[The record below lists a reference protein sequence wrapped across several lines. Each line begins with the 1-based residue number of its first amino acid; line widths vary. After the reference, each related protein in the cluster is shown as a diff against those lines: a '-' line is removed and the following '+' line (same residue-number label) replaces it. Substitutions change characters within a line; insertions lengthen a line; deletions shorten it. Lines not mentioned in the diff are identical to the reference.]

1 MCMGWGDGRD
11 TENISEHRTVGSFPN
26 LGKETR
32 HPGPESTEFQTG
44 SNKRGPYQRYMV
56 IKTAKVRD
64 KGRILKVARGKQQVI
79 YIQLPAV
86 FQQKLH
92 RPEEK
97 KRHDIF

>member
-1 MCMGWGDGRD
+1 MCMGGGDGRD
-11 TENISEHRTVGSFPN
+11 TENISEDITVGNFPN

-44 SNKRGPYQRYMV
+44 SNKRGPHQRYMV

-64 KGRILKVARGKQQVI
+64 KGRILKGARGKQQVI
-79 YIQLPAV
+79 YIKLPAV

-92 RPEEK
+92 RLEEK